1 MLGKI
6 KLGISIGDPNG
17 IGIEII
23 LKIFQDQR
31 LFDFFTPLVYG
42 PLELLEKQ
50 KKHFQLNTV
59 LSLINKDQSLHESK
73 LNVHNFP
80 MPEAALIFGEASKV
94 AGGVAFKSFQ
104 LATEALK
111 KGSIDALVTA
121 PINKETIQS
130 KEFNFPG
137 HTDYLARELGGNS
150 LMFMV
155 TDALKVALVS
165 DHIAVKQISSFL
177 TKDALREKIHQ
188 LENSLQLDFN
198 SSRPK
203 IAVLGLNPHTG
214 DHGLIGEEDDQ
225 ILRPIIQEF
234 AEKGHLV
241 YGPYA
246 ADSFFG
252 TQTHLQFDAILA
264 MYHDQGLIPF
274 KTLTFGEGV
283 NFTAGLSKVRTSPDH
298 GTAFEIAGKGVA
310 EIESFRNAM
319 FLARKIFLNRKQKKS
334 NRVENKSEKFSI
346 DTD

>member
-23 LKIFQDQR
+23 LKIFEDRR
-31 LFDFFTPLVYG
+31 LFEFFTPSVFG
-42 PLELLEKQ
+42 PLKLLEQQ
-50 KKHFQLNTV
+50 KKHFQFNTG
-59 LSLINKDQSLHESK
+59 LSLIKKGQPLHK
-73 LNVHNFP
+73 AQLNVSNLP
-80 MPEAALIFGEASKV
+80 MPEEVLVFGAASKA
-94 AGGVAFKSFQ
+94 AGGVAFMSFQ
-104 LATEALK
+104 SATEALK

-130 KEFNFPG
+130 KDFNFPG
-137 HTDYLARELGGNS
+137 HTDYLAQELEGNS

-155 TDALKVALVS
+155 SDALKVALVS
-165 DHIAVKQISSFL
+165 DHIALKEVSSVL
-177 TKDALREKIHQ
+177 TKDLLREKIQQ
-188 LENSLQLDFN
+188 LENSLQLDFIC
-198 SSRPK
+198 SRPK

-214 DHGLIGEEDDQ
+214 DHGVIGEEDDQ
-225 ILRPIIQEF
+225 IIRPLIQELTL
-234 AEKGHLV
+234 AGHLV

-252 TQTHLQFDAILA
+252 HQTHLQFDAILA

-283 NFTAGLSKVRTSPDH
+283 NFTAGLIKVRTSPDH

-310 EIESFRNAM
+310 QIESFRNAI
-319 FLARKIFLNRKQKKS
+319 FLARKIFLNRKQ
-334 NRVENKSEKFSI
+334 ENSSLAEINSEKYQS

>member
-6 KLGISIGDPNG
+6 KLGISVGDPNG

-23 LKIFQDQR
+23 LKIFQDRR

-80 MPEAALIFGEASKV
+80 MPEVALIFGEASKV

-104 LATEALK
+104 LATYALK

-319 FLARKIFLNRKQKKS
+319 FLARKIFLNRKQKKATELKIKAKNS
-334 NRVENKSEKFSI
+334 P
-346 DTD
+346 